1 MNFMSIVHGKRHVML
16 TTALMQ
22 RGAVGTGAVLGAA
35 VLSAVAR
42 LGVSAVVGA
51 ARRLGCRRLVE
62 ATL

>member
-1 MNFMSIVHGKRHVML
+1 ML